1 MQQICDD
8 KDLILIEDCAQAH
21 GAEFDGKKVGGFGVG
36 CFSFYP
42 TKNMTTG
49 EGGMITTND
58 DSIAARLRLLRN
70 HGDTG
75 KYNHVM
81 LGYNYR
87 MMNIQ
92 AAIGLVQLGRL
103 EEFTSKRIGNAEF
116 LNRNIGLKGLTTP
129 HKASNVRHVYHQYVV
144 RVEDDFPA
152 SREKLMDFLQEKGIA
167 SAVHYPKPIYD
178 QPLYREMGDWPEM
191 PHGRGSISKGAQPAR
206 ASIAK
211 AGRPGVHRCHAK
223 QLRGLNMDV
232 GVIGVGSMGRNHVR
246 VYSELKGVE
255 NVYVFDPVAE
265 NAEKA
270 KDFATIC
277 SSMEDLLGK
286 VEAVSICVPTKYHFD
301 VARKAINAG
310 ISCLI
315 EKPITLT
322 VEEGEELLKL
332 LRASGVMAGVG
343 HIERFNPI
351 VEEIKKI
358 AERPDYVSIKRHNP
372 TSNRI
377 TDASVVEDLMIHDI
391 DIVFNVLF
399 KGDED
404 YKIYSAGTRNVCE
417 AMVVFKDS
425 VVAIS
430 ASRMSSKKFR
440 TFYVEAEDF
449 TTEGDFMAQEVFVYR
464 KPDKYRLENER
475 YTQENIIEKVLVNK
489 VEPLKVELKTFM
501 DCARSG
507 KSFPVTPE
515 EALKNLVICEEIKKG
530 IR

>member
-1 MQQICDD
+1 
-8 KDLILIEDCAQAH
+8 
-21 GAEFDGKKVGGFGVG
+21 
-36 CFSFYP
+36 
-42 TKNMTTG
+42 
-49 EGGMITTND
+49 
-58 DSIAARLRLLRN
+58 
-70 HGDTG
+70 
-75 KYNHVM
+75 
-81 LGYNYR
+81 
-87 MMNIQ
+87 
-92 AAIGLVQLGRL
+92 
-103 EEFTSKRIGNAEF
+103 
-116 LNRNIGLKGLTTP
+116 
-129 HKASNVRHVYHQYVV
+129 
-144 RVEDDFPA
+144 
-152 SREKLMDFLQEKGIA
+152 
-167 SAVHYPKPIYD
+167 
-178 QPLYREMGDWPEM
+178 
-191 PHGRGSISKGAQPAR
+191 
-206 ASIAK
+206 
-211 AGRPGVHRCHAK
+211 
-223 QLRGLNMDV
+223 MDV

-246 VYSELKGVE
+246 VYSEMKGIE
-255 NVYVFDPVAE
+255 NVYVFDPMAE
-265 NAEKA
+265 NAQRT
-270 KDFATIC
+270 KDLATVC
-277 SSMEDLLGK
+277 DSTEDLLK
-286 VEAVSICVPTKYHFD
+286 KAEAVSICVPTKFHFD
-301 VARKAINAG
+301 VARKVIDAG
-310 ISCLI
+310 VSCLI

-322 VEEGEELLKL
+322 VEEGRELLHL
-332 LRASGVMAGVG
+332 LKGKDLVAGVG

-351 VEEIKKI
+351 VDEIKKI
-358 AERPDYVSIKRHNP
+358 ADRPDYVSIKRHNP

-464 KPDKYRLENER
+464 KPEKYRLENER

-489 VEPLKVELKTFM
+489 VEPLKVELKTFL
-501 DCARSG
+501 DCVRQE